1 MNKEAS
7 AHLRGR
13 SSPLERFAVSD
24 QNGKEKI
31 FSQELV
37 LAVIDHLPLLIIGPL
52 VAALVGYVLASHSP
66 SQYRSSALLRIDRSA
81 ARSLE
86 AFVTTPPVAN
96 QILTKYDDGGKTP
109 ETRATFLSQHFRVA
123 DPEPTSERPGD
134 RLYRLDLEASSPQN
148 AQSIATD
155 LIQAWLASTPP
166 QGSAR
171 SYYEAELERNKLSA
185 AANSKLIDDLQ
196 SETTKLIAPNSL
208 SGELATP
215 ISTLISKRDQSLA
228 SVNSIDSRLKG
239 VTPDVI
245 VVPPHLPQD
254 PMSTR
259 ARAIALLYAIAAF
272 PALLALV
279 LLGRYFAPGL
289 SPYQALSRRFRKAS

>member
-1 MNKEAS
+1 MSE
-7 AHLRGR
+7 
-13 SSPLERFAVSD
+13 
-24 QNGKEKI
+24 QNGKEKV

-37 LAVIDHLPLLIIGPL
+37 LAVAGHLPLLIIGPL
-52 VAALVGYVLASHSP
+52 VAALVVYIAASQVP
-66 SQYRSSALLRIDRSA
+66 SLYRSSALLRIDRSA

-96 QILTKYDDGGKTP
+96 QILTKYDDGGRTP
-109 ETRATFLSQHFRVA
+109 ETRATFLSQYFRVA

-134 RLYRLDLEASSPQN
+134 RLYRLDLEASTPQN

-155 LIQAWLASTPP
+155 LIHAWLASTPP
-166 QGSAR
+166 QGSTR
-171 SYYEAELERNKLSA
+171 SYLEAELERNKLSA

-196 SETTKLIAPNSL
+196 RETTTLITPNSL

-215 ISTLISKRDQSLA
+215 ISTLITKRDQSLA

-239 VTPDVI
+239 VTADVI

-254 PMSTR
+254 PIPTR
-259 ARAIALLYAIAAF
+259 ARVIALLYAIAAF
-272 PALLALV
+272 PALLALI

-289 SPYQALSRRFRKAS
+289 SPYQVLSRRFRKPK